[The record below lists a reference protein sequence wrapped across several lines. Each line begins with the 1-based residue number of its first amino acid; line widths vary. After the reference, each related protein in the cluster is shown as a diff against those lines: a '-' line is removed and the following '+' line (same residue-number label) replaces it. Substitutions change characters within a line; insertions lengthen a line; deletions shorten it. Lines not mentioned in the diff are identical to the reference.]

1 MARESEITLAFSVA
15 RLTIPSPWN
24 CDPFARSASLRRC
37 SRRAASRQC
46 FAPPY
51 DQINPAKQ
59 DVLYAQAPENI
70 VRIISRKPDGDDL
83 YAGAA
88 KTLADWLAD
97 GTLEKERRPALW
109 IYRQTFTDGGQTY
122 VRDALVGLVKLA
134 EYESGVVRPHERTL
148 AKPKADRLALLAATK
163 ADLELVFLMT
173 RAPLSAALSTRR
185 VAQLT
190 ATDPD
195 GVRHDAFRISD
206 YAAHVELQGLVEER
220 GVDHRRRPSPLRDC
234 ARVLEGSRGREAARR
249 PLQALR
255 DRGHGLARARRAADP
270 PPDLGPAQLES
281 REAAGVCARLLR
293 RRGAALRAGR
303 RRGAA
308 EAFAHPAGVRARCAA
323 GPARPA
329 DALGEPRARC
339 RGPRAARRPG
349 RGSTSPPSRS
359 RSSSKLLAIDTDAIA
374 RGEHV
379 SFTSDT
385 AAALA
390 AVEKKEAQAAVLMR
404 PTTVADVEAVVSM
417 GDRLPQKSTHFF
429 PKMYSGIFGV
439 SLEEPVY

>member
-1 MARESEITLAFSVA
+1 MELRPFRSIRFSPRVLKARGLSTV
-15 RLTIPSPWN
+15 
-24 CDPFARSASLRRC
+24 
-37 SRRAASRQC
+37 

-51 DQINPAKQ
+51 DQIPPAKQ
-59 DVLYAQAPENI
+59 DALYAQAPENI
-70 VRIISRKPDGDDL
+70 VRITCRRKDDEDQ

-109 IYRQTFTDGGQTY
+109 IYRQTFTDGGQTF
-122 VRDALVGLVKLA
+122 VRDALVGLVRLA
-134 EYESGVVRPHERTL
+134 EYETEVIRPHERTL

-206 YAAHVELQGLVEER
+206 YAAHVELQGLVKNAEAIIADGHHRYETALAFSKDPAAAKLPGAR
-220 GVDHRRRPSPLRDC
+220 YKLCAIVDMASPGLVVRPIHRLLS
-234 ARVLEGSRGREAARR
+234 
-249 PLQALR
+249 
-255 DRGHGLARARRAADP
+255 GLPGWNPEKLLTTARAYFDVEEQ
-270 PPDLGPAQLES
+270 PD
-281 REAAGVCARLLR
+281 ARDAV
-293 RRGAALRAGR
+293 AALQKHSRIR
-303 RRGAA
+303 P
-308 EAFAHPAGVRARCAA
+308 AFVLFAP
-323 GPARPA
+323 PARPVLLTLSA
-329 DALGEPRARC
+329 SPALLPWPEGRSEAWK
-339 RGPRAARRPG
+339 GLDVAALEVALFG
-349 RGSTSPPSRS
+349 
-359 RSSSKLLAIDTDAIA
+359 KLLSIDTDAIA

-385 AAALA
+385 DAALS
-390 AVEKKEAQAAVLMR
+390 AVEKGQAQAAVLMR
-404 PTTVADVEAVVSM
+404 PTTVSDVEAVVSA

>member
-1 MARESEITLAFSVA
+1 MELRPFRSIRFAPKVLKARGL
-15 RLTIPSPWN
+15 
-24 CDPFARSASLRRC
+24 SAV
-37 SRRAASRQC
+37 

-51 DQINPAKQ
+51 DQINPAKR

-70 VRIISRKPDGDDL
+70 VRVISRKPDGEDV

-109 IYRQTFTDGGQTY
+109 IYRQTFTDDGQTY

-163 ADLELVFLMT
+163 ADMELVFLMT

-206 YAAHVELQGLVEER
+206 YAAHVELQGLVKNAESIIADGHHRYETALAFSKDPAAAKLPGAR
-220 GVDHRRRPSPLRDC
+220 YKLCAIVDMASPGLVVRPI
-234 ARVLEGSRGREAARR
+234 
-249 PLQALR
+249 
-255 DRGHGLARARRAADP
+255 H
-270 PPDLGPAQLES
+270 
-281 REAAGVCARLLR
+281 RLLSGLPDWNPEKLLASAR
-293 RRGAALRAGR
+293 SYFDIEEQPSAQEAVAALQKHSRIR
-303 RRGAA
+303 P
-308 EAFAHPAGVRARCAA
+308 AFVLVAP
-323 GPARPA
+323 PARPVLMTLSA
-329 DALGEPRARC
+329 NPAPLPWPEGRSDAWKGLDVAGLEVAFF
-339 RGPRAARRPG
+339 G
-349 RGSTSPPSRS
+349 
-359 RSSSKLLAIDTDAIA
+359 KLLSIDTDAIA

-385 AAALA
+385 AAAVA
-390 AVEKKEAQAAVLMR
+390 AVEKKEAQAAILMR

>member
-1 MARESEITLAFSVA
+1 MELRPFRSIRFSERVLKARGL
-15 RLTIPSPWN
+15 
-24 CDPFARSASLRRC
+24 SAV
-37 SRRAASRQC
+37 

-51 DQINPAKQ
+51 DQISPLGQ
-59 DVLYAQAPENI
+59 ERLYAQAPENI
-70 VRIISRKPDGDDL
+70 VRITSRKREGDDP

-109 IYRQTFTDGGQTY
+109 IYRQTFADGGRTV
-122 VRDALVGLVKLA
+122 VRDALVGLVRLS
-134 EYESGVVRPHERTL
+134 EYEAEVVRPHERTL

-185 VAQLT
+185 TPALS

-206 YAAHVELQGLVEER
+206 YAAHVELQGLVKNAEAIIADGHHRYETALAFSKDPAAEKLP
-220 GVDHRRRPSPLRDC
+220 GAKYKLCAIVDMASPGLVVRPIHRLLSGLPDWNPGRLLGAAKEYFDLVEFPS
-234 ARVLEGSRGREAARR
+234 AEAALEALQKHSRIR
-249 PLQALR
+249 P
-255 DRGHGLARARRAADP
+255 
-270 PPDLGPAQLES
+270 
-281 REAAGVCARLLR
+281 
-293 RRGAALRAGR
+293 
-303 RRGAA
+303 
-308 EAFAHPAGVRARCAA
+308 AFVLVAP
-323 GPARPA
+323 PARPTLLTLRENPPPLPWPEGRSEA
-329 DALGEPRARC
+329 WKGLDVSGLEVAFFGTLLGV
-339 RGPRAARRPG
+339 
-349 RGSTSPPSRS
+349 
-359 RSSSKLLAIDTDAIA
+359 DTDAIA

-379 SFTSDT
+379 SFTSD
-385 AAALA
+385 AGSAIA

-404 PTTVADVEAVVSM
+404 ATTVSDVEAVVGA

>member
-1 MARESEITLAFSVA
+1 MELRPFRSIRFSPKVLKARGL
-15 RLTIPSPWN
+15 
-24 CDPFARSASLRRC
+24 SAV
-37 SRRAASRQC
+37 

-51 DQINPAKQ
+51 DQIGPAKR
-59 DVLYAQAPENI
+59 DALYAQAPENI
-70 VRIISRKPDGDDL
+70 VRIVSRKPDGEDV

-88 KTLADWLAD
+88 KTQADWLAD

-109 IYRQTFTDGGQTY
+109 IYRQTFTDGGQTF

-206 YAAHVELQGLVEER
+206 YAAHVELQGLVKNAESIIADGHHRYETALAFSKDPAAAKLPGAR
-220 GVDHRRRPSPLRDC
+220 YKLCAIVDMASPGLVVRPIHRLI
-234 ARVLEGSRGREAARR
+234 A
-249 PLQALR
+249 
-255 DRGHGLARARRAADP
+255 GLPDWNPDKLLASARADFDVEEQAS
-270 PPDLGPAQLES
+270 AQD
-281 REAAGVCARLLR
+281 AV
-293 RRGAALRAGR
+293 AALQRHSR
-303 RRGAA
+303 IRP
-308 EAFAHPAGVRARCAA
+308 AFVLYAP
-323 GPARPA
+323 PARPVLLTLSA
-329 DALGEPRARC
+329 NPAPLPWPEGRSEAWKGLDVAGLEVALFQ
-339 RGPRAARRPG
+339 
-349 RGSTSPPSRS
+349 
-359 RSSSKLLAIDTDAIA
+359 KLLSIDTDAIA

-404 PTTVADVEAVVSM
+404 PTTVADVEAVVAA